1 MYIGDEELVKQY
13 IKIEQTQTEFD
24 LKERLLKSDI
34 DNNIVVS
41 FDVSRL
47 RQEDYEMLIMLPEI
61 IKDSGKIGEFT
72 LGIFDIE
79 IKSLETYEKELI
91 KCNLN

>member
-1 MYIGDEELVKQY
+1 M
-13 IKIEQTQTEFD
+13 EQTQTEFD
-24 LKERLLKSDI
+24 LKERLLKSEV

-47 RQEDYEMLIMLPEI
+47 RQEDYEMLIVLPEI

-79 IKSLETYEKELI
+79 IKSLKTYEKELI

>member
-1 MYIGDEELVKQY
+1 
-13 IKIEQTQTEFD
+13 
-24 LKERLLKSDI
+24 
-34 DNNIVVS
+34 
-41 FDVSRL
+41 
-47 RQEDYEMLIMLPEI
+47 MLIMLPEI